1 MIPAQLLQVI
11 LDQYVLPLNGVHG
24 VSHWAR
30 VLENGR
36 RLAASSGARIQVVEL
51 FAVLH
56 DAKRRNEGVDFVHGP
71 QGADYAR
78 ELRGSLFELSDPDFD
93 LLYQA
98 CAEHTNGHTQGDVTV
113 QTCWDSD
120 RLDLGRVG
128 IVPRPKRLCTDA
140 ARDPLTLEWAQERAK
155 ARFIPDWVLGEW
167 GIDLNGNGGFNG
179 GDYPT

>member
-1 MIPAQLLQVI
+1 MLSAGLIGAI
-11 LDQYVLPLNGVHG
+11 LEQYALPLSGVHG

-36 RLAASSGARIQVVEL
+36 RLAGCNGAKLEVVEL

-71 QGADYAR
+71 EGAEYAAGLNGR
-78 ELRGSLFELSDPDFD
+78 LFKLSDLDFE

-98 CAEHTNGHTQGDVTV
+98 CAEHTDGHTLADVTV
-113 QTCWDSD
+113 QTCWDAD

-128 IVPRPKRLCTDA
+128 ITPHPKRLCTDV
-140 ARDPLTLEWAQERAK
+140 ARDPALLEWAKQRARV
-155 ARFIPDWVLGEW
+155 RFVPEWVLSEW
-167 GIDLNGNGGFNG
+167 
-179 GDYPT
+179 